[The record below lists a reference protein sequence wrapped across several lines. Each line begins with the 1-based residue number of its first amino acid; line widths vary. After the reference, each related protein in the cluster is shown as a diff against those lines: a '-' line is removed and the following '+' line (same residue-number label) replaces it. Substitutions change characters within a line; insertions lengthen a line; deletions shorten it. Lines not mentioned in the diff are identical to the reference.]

1 MKHIT
6 VKHVVVTRAAHQVAE
21 LADLLRGRG
30 FTPVLYPCIA
40 IKPPEDAAPLTAAL
54 KNLHDYDWLML
65 TSANTVHALS
75 EHARNAESPPDW
87 RSVSIATVG
96 EATAAAVRDQL
107 SAEVAFI
114 APQSTAQALAETLPI
129 SDGARILL
137 PQSGL
142 AAPDA
147 ERLLR
152 ERGAAVTAVAAYTT
166 GCESHA
172 GEAVPKM
179 LHAGQI
185 DALTFM
191 SGSAVRCFVA
201 RLTPV
206 PDDVYTL
213 PAFCI
218 GSSTADAARERGFRA
233 IFTPSHDFSAEG
245 LAARLVEYFE
255 NPHP

>member
-1 MKHIT
+1 MKRNAAR
-6 VKHVVVTRAAHQVAE
+6 VVVTRAPHQADSFAE
-21 LADLLRGRG
+21 MLRGRG

-40 IKPPEDAAPLTAAL
+40 IKPPENAAPLTAAL

-75 EHARNAESPPDW
+75 EHARNTESPPDW
-87 RSVSIATVG
+87 RSVAIATVG
-96 EATAAAVRDQL
+96 ETTAAAVRDQL

-114 APQSTAQALAETLPI
+114 APQSTAEALAETLPI

-137 PQSGL
+137 PQSAL

-147 ERLLR
+147 QNRLC
-152 ERGAAVTAVAAYTT
+152 ERGAVVTAVAAYTT
-166 GCESHA
+166 GCMTE
-172 GEAVPKM
+172 GGDDLPG
-179 LHAGQI
+179 LLGAGQI

-191 SGSAVRCFVA
+191 SGSAVRCFVG
-201 RLTPV
+201 RLAPMPESV
-206 PDDVYTL
+206 FAL

-218 GSSTADAARERGFRA
+218 GPSTADVARTGGFRA
-233 IFTPSHDFSAEG
+233 VYVPSHDFSAEG

-255 NPHP
+255 D